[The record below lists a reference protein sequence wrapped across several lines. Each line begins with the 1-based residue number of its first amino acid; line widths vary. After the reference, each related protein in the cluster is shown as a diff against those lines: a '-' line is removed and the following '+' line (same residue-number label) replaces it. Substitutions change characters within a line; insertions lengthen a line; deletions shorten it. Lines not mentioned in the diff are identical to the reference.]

1 VSDQHALT
9 STIDPQGA
17 RRAPGAGGLG
27 AAVRKSCAFIVRD
40 YQIETGYKLNF
51 LLKALNSI
59 VPIVFF
65 FFLSK
70 LMVTDGSMGLAAY
83 GGEYFPFVLIGLAF
97 HRYLQLSLRWFADS
111 VRLVQVTGCL
121 EAMLGSQTRP
131 TTIVLMSSFYGLIST
146 SVHLLLIL
154 AVAALGFGLDLSRAD
169 FFAAFTVLVFSVL
182 TFIGFGII
190 SATAII
196 VFKRGDPVT
205 FLFSVVGVVLGGAY
219 FPIDV
224 MPLWLQKL
232 SWVIPITHSLHALR
246 LTLLEGHSISMV
258 ANSVIVL
265 GIMGAVL
272 FPISLKL
279 FSWAVMKGR
288 KDGTLMQY

>member
-1 VSDQHALT
+1 LPDRAAPLSTNDPRGAQTAAPKASAL
-9 STIDPQGA
+9 
-17 RRAPGAGGLG
+17 
-27 AAVRKSCAFIVRD
+27 RKSCAFIVRD
-40 YQIETGYKLNF
+40 YQIEIGYKLNF

-65 FFLSK
+65 FYLSK
-70 LMVTDGSMGLAAY
+70 LMVTDGSMGLAEY
-83 GGEYFPFVLIGLAF
+83 GGDYFPFVLIGLAF

-131 TTIVLMSSFYGLIST
+131 TSIVLMSSFYGLLST
-146 SVHLLLIL
+146 SVHLVLIL
-154 AVAALGFGLDLSRAD
+154 VVAALGFGLDLSRAD
-169 FFAAFTVLVFSVL
+169 LFAAITVLAFSVL

-196 VFKRGDPVT
+196 IFKRGDPVT
-205 FLFSVVGVVLGGAY
+205 FVFSVVGVVLGGAY

-224 MPLWLQKL
+224 MPLC
-232 SWVIPITHSLHALR
+232 PA
-246 LTLLEGHSISMV
+246 
-258 ANSVIVL
+258 
-265 GIMGAVL
+265 
-272 FPISLKL
+272 SLKL
-279 FSWAVMKGR
+279 FSWAVLKGR